1 MKLISII
8 FLIALIVSCN
18 SNKNGIASTDSS
30 YKTVVPETALI
41 DAENYV
47 GTLPCADCEGI
58 DVSLQLNK
66 DSSFVMD
73 SFYKGTRGDS
83 ADNHLKEIGSWSLHG
98 ADTLYLINTNSHLT
112 KYIKTD
118 STLTQLNGDG
128 KIITGN
134 VASMFIL
141 RKK

>member
-66 DSSFVMD
+66 DSSFVMN